1 MKKKLK
7 FTAAFKSFSSDWY
20 FEESTFNNL
29 EEYVCMLY
37 GQNNKDINAARS
49 NMFLQKYS
57 SISKVIDLAVL
68 LPCRSVLYLHAQ
80 RANYVAKIWKSSNCW
95 LENGEIDWVETV
107 FPDDIEDILVDPE
120 FDMNS
125 NNSDGDDIS
134 DVMVMIFLM
143 RNAKVKNNLICL
155 LQTYLFSSYYYILSS
170 QQ

>member
-1 MKKKLK
+1 MQSLDSTHSAETTMSPHSLGKGKIIRWKKLKKKLK

-37 GQNNKDINAARS
+37 GQNNKDTNAARS

-120 FDMNS
+120 FDINS
-125 NNSDGDDIS
+125 NNSDDDDIS
-134 DVMVMIFLM
+134 DEE
-143 RNAKVKNNLICL
+143 CE
-155 LQTYLFSSYYYILSS
+155 S
-170 QQ
+170 